1 MRRLRE
7 NEGGLHG
14 DGGETELLLTTYY
27 LLLTTYCLLLT
38 AYDLRLT
45 CERMKEGVMAMVAK
59 RNSSEPSGLAA
70 PKASLGSSV
79 ALQQM
84 PTRSQLRMRR
94 LAW

>member
-1 MRRLRE
+1 
-7 NEGGLHG
+7 
-14 DGGETELLLTTYY
+14 
-27 LLLTTYCLLLT
+27 
-38 AYDLRLT
+38 
-45 CERMKEGVMAMVAK
+45 MAMVAK

-94 LAW
+94 LAWVGVGAGAGARARVRVRVRVRARAAATASAPQKHAGRICL